1 MRLVVTIFESSPQAA
16 IEAIR
21 SLSAEYD
28 MIEVRVDEFSGTR
41 FDLGDIRRATS
52 RPIILTNR
60 SGAPIDIKSAA
71 AAGIN
76 YVDVEYRPGLDVSRD
91 RHRVVL
97 SHHDYEGMPAIG
109 GLLDAMLPQR
119 CAHTKIA
126 VTPRTLRE
134 NEMLLKA
141 LGPLRGVALFGMGER
156 GLYSRI
162 LAPFFGSALT
172 FVSVSASRSAA
183 PGQLT
188 IENALAIYGGRGRPA
203 VRDPRHIF
211 ALAGNPAGHSLSPS
225 IHNPLFRK
233 HNVSAAYTIASVEAF
248 DEVIEP
254 FTAGRIRGLSVT
266 APFKDDA
273 LAFAK
278 RIGARIADNAR
289 EANAVN
295 TLVTIGGQ
303 VLADNTDV
311 DGFEI
316 LLGDVAGKR
325 AAVVGAG
332 GTGRAAL
339 VALRRR
345 GFETTVYN
353 RSPKEGARPLEE
365 LSRFRGEVVINTLP
379 GDVHVELPKVDTYIE
394 AAYGEP
400 RTANREPRT
409 INGER
414 LLQAQAIRQNEL
426 FVKACR

>member
-1 MRLVVTIFESSPQAA
+1 
-16 IEAIR
+16 
-21 SLSAEYD
+21 
-28 MIEVRVDEFSGTR
+28 
-41 FDLGDIRRATS
+41 
-52 RPIILTNR
+52 
-60 SGAPIDIKSAA
+60 
-71 AAGIN
+71 
-76 YVDVEYRPGLDVSRD
+76 
-91 RHRVVL
+91 
-97 SHHDYEGMPAIG
+97 MPAIG

-126 VTPRTLRE
+126 ITPRTLHE

-172 FVSVSASRSAA
+172 FVSVDASRSAA

-188 IENALAIYGGRGRPA
+188 IDNALAIYGGRGRPA
-203 VRDPRHIF
+203 IRDPRHIF
-211 ALAGNPAGHSLSPS
+211 AVVGNPAGHSLSPS

-233 HNVSAAYTIASVEAF
+233 HNVSAAYTIASVETF
-248 DEVIEP
+248 DEVIGP

-278 RIGARIADNAR
+278 RIGARIADNAG

-295 TLVTIGGQ
+295 TLVTIEGQ

-345 GFETTVYN
+345 GFETMVYN
-353 RSPKEGARPLEE
+353 RSPRPGTEPLEK
-365 LSRFRGEVVINTLP
+365 LMKFD
-379 GDVHVELPKVDTYIE
+379 GDVIINALPAGVEVQMPNVRTYIQ
-394 AAYGEP
+394 AAYGGQRP
-400 RTANREPRT
+400 TD
-409 INGER
+409 NGQR

-426 FVKACR
+426 FVRACR

>member
-1 MRLVVTIFESSPQAA
+1 MRLVVTIFESSTQAA

-21 SLSAEYD
+21 SLTAEHD
-28 MIEVRVDEFSGTR
+28 MIEVRLDGFGGQR

-60 SGAPIDIKSAA
+60 GGDRIDIESAA

-76 YVDVEYRPGLDVSRD
+76 YVDVEYRPGLDVSKH
-91 RHRVVL
+91 RHRIVL
-97 SHHDYEGMPAIG
+97 SHHDYEAMPPIA
-109 GLLDAMLPQR
+109 GLLEAMLAER

-134 NEMLLKA
+134 NEMLLRA

-172 FVSVSASRSAA
+172 FASVGASRSAA

-203 VRDPRHIF
+203 IRDPRHIF
-211 ALAGNPAGHSLSPS
+211 AVVGNPAGHSLSPS

-233 HNVSAAYTIASVEAF
+233 HNVSAAYAIASVEAF

-254 FTAGRIRGLSVT
+254 FTAGRIRGLSIT
-266 APFKDDA
+266 SPFKDDA
-273 LAFAK
+273 LAFAE

-295 TLVTIGGQ
+295 MLVTIGGH

-316 LLGDVAGKR
+316 LLRDVQGRR

-332 GTGRAAL
+332 GTGRAAM

-345 GFETTVYN
+345 GFDSTVYN
-353 RSPKEGARPLEE
+353 RSPKEGVRPLEE
-365 LSRFRGEVVINTLP
+365 LSRFRGDVVINALP
-379 GDVHVELPKVDTYIE
+379 AGVDVPMPTVAVYIQ
-394 AAYGEP
+394 AAYGGA
-400 RTANREPRT
+400 RGADS
-409 INGER
+409 GQQ

>member
-1 MRLVVTIFESSPQAA
+1 MRLVVTIYEKSPQAA
-16 IEAIR
+16 IESIR
-21 SLSAEYD
+21 SFSAEHD
-28 MIEVRVDEFSGTR
+28 MIEVRVDGFGGQH

-60 SGAPIDIKSAA
+60 GGDPLDVDAA
-71 AAGIN
+71 VAAGIN
-76 YVDVEYRPGLDVSRD
+76 YVDVEYRPGLDVSRH
-91 RHRVVL
+91 RHRVIL
-97 SHHDYEGMPAIG
+97 SHHDNEGVPAID
-109 GLLDAMLPQR
+109 GLLEAMLPHR
-119 CAHTKIA
+119 CAYTKIA

-134 NEMLLKA
+134 NEVLLKT
-141 LGPLRGVALFGMGER
+141 LRRLRGVALFGMGER

-162 LAPFFGSALT
+162 LAPFFGSALS
-172 FVSVSASRSAA
+172 FVSVDPSHSAA

-188 IENALAIYGGRGRPA
+188 LENALAIYGGVGRPA
-203 VRDPRHIF
+203 IVDPRHTF
-211 ALAGNPAGHSLSPS
+211 AVVGNPAGHSLSPS

-233 HNVSAAYTIASVEAF
+233 HDVSAAYTIASVESF
-248 DEVIEP
+248 VEVIEP
-254 FTAGRIRGLSVT
+254 FSAGRIRGLSVT

-278 RIGARIADNAR
+278 KIGADIGDNAR

-295 TLVTIGGQ
+295 TLVTIGGR
-303 VLADNTDV
+303 VVADNTDV

-316 LLGDVAGKR
+316 LLRDIKGHR

-353 RSPKEGARPLEE
+353 RTAKGGARPLEE
-365 LSRFRGEVVINTLP
+365 LSRFDGDVVINALP
-379 GDVHVELPKVDTYIE
+379 GNVEIELPKANMTID
-394 AAYGEP
+394 AAYHGQRP
-400 RTANREPRT
+400 TAN
-409 INGER
+409 GQQ

>member
-16 IEAIR
+16 IETIH
-21 SLSAEYD
+21 SLSAEHD
-28 MIEVRVDEFSGTR
+28 MIEVRVDGFGGKR

-60 SGAPIDIKSAA
+60 GGDPLDIESAA

-126 VTPRTLRE
+126 VTPRTMRE

-172 FVSVSASRSAA
+172 FVSVDASRSAA

-203 VRDPRHIF
+203 VRDPRYIF
-211 ALAGNPAGHSLSPS
+211 AVAGNPAGHSLSPS

-233 HNVSAAYTIASVEAF
+233 HNLSAAYTIASVETF

-254 FTAGRIRGLSVT
+254 FTAGRIRGLSIT

-278 RIGARIADNAR
+278 RIGAQIADNAR

-295 TLVTIGGQ
+295 TLVTIGGR
-303 VLADNTDV
+303 VIADNTDV

-316 LLGDVAGKR
+316 LLGDATGKR

-365 LSRFRGEVVINTLP
+365 LSRFRGDVVINSLP
-379 GDVHVELPKVDTYIE
+379 GGVAIELPKAKTTME
-394 AAYGEP
+394 AAYGGQ
-400 RTANREPRT
+400 RTTE
-409 INGER
+409 NGQR

>member
-1 MRLVVTIFESSPQAA
+1 MSLVVTIFETSPEAA
-16 IEAIR
+16 MAAIR
-21 SLSAEYD
+21 SLPAEHD
-28 MIEVRVDEFSGTR
+28 MIEVRVDGFAGRR

-60 SGAPIDIKSAA
+60 GGHPIDIESAV

-76 YVDVEYRPGLDVSRD
+76 YVDVEYRPGLDVSPHQ
-91 RHRVVL
+91 HRVVL
-97 SHHDYEGMPAIG
+97 SHHDYVSMPALD
-109 GLLDAMLPQR
+109 GLLDAMLPHR

-126 VTPRTLRE
+126 VTPLTLRE
-134 NEMLLKA
+134 NELLLKS
-141 LGPLRGVALFGMGER
+141 LRTLRGVALFGMGER

-162 LAPFFGSALT
+162 LAPFFGSTLT
-172 FVSVSASRSAA
+172 FVSVDASHLAG

-188 IENALAIYGGRGRPA
+188 LENALAIYGGRGRPA

-211 ALAGNPAGHSLSPS
+211 AVVGNPAGHSLSPS

-233 HNVSAAYTIASVEAF
+233 HNLSAAYTIASVDRF

-254 FTAGRIRGLSVT
+254 FTAGRIRGLSIT

-273 LAFAK
+273 LEFARK
-278 RIGARIADNAR
+278 IGADIGDNAR

-295 TLVTIGGQ
+295 TLVTIGGR
-303 VLADNTDV
+303 VVADNTDV

-316 LLGDVAGKR
+316 LLRDVESRR

-345 GFETTVYN
+345 GVETTVYN
-353 RSPKEGARPLEE
+353 RTAREGARPLEE
-365 LSRFRGEVVINTLP
+365 LPRFRGDLVINTLP
-379 GDVHVELPKVDTYIE
+379 GDVDIQLPKTETYIE
-394 AAYGEP
+394 TAYRGARPAARGP
-400 RTANREPRT
+400 RL
-409 INGER
+409 INGQR
-414 LLQAQAIRQNEL
+414 LLEAQAIRQNEL